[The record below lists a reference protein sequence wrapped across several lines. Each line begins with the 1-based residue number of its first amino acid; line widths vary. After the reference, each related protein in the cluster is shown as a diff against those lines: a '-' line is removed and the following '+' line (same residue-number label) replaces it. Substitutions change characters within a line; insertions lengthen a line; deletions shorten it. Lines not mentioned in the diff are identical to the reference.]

1 MLMRHR
7 VHPRYLEHKTS
18 THVMEEDGSGATC
31 MDSSTDSLTFDPVT
45 GEVVVSADSSEK
57 VRVPTPLKITHTADC
72 NSTMELQ
79 LSTTAASGLAV
90 TGTLSADGV
99 DLVQKLRKMGP
110 FLDLTAWTIEANGGI
125 LIDTSTYAGIL
136 LQRDTS
142 GASYLPL
149 ATTNVPVSMLQLQR
163 HAELSMAH
171 MQAYLCPDVRF
182 GA

>member
-1 MLMRHR
+1 MMHE
-7 VHPRYLEHKTS
+7 YLEHKTS

-31 MDSSTDSLTFDPVT
+31 MDSSTDSWSFDPAT
-45 GEVVVSADSSEK
+45 GGVVVSAADDSEK

-79 LSTTAASGLAV
+79 LSTTAASDLAV
-90 TGTLSADGV
+90 TGTLSAGGV

-110 FLDLTAWTIEANGGI
+110 FLDLTAWTIEPNGGI
-125 LIDTSTYAGIL
+125 LIDTGTYPGIL

-142 GASYLPL
+142 DASYIDL
-149 ATTNVPVSMLQLQR
+149 ATTNVPVSMLQVPR
-163 HAELSMAH
+163 FATLSSAH
-171 MQAYLCPDVRF
+171 MHVYLCADVRF